1 MATFAEHRKILKQIE
16 AFKPQL
22 EKMVDGALTLA
33 KNHFTNSFREQGFTD
48 ESKQAWQP
56 RKRADRGRS
65 KGNRAILVKSVRLR
79 RSLRTRRISSLAGKI
94 LTDVPYAQIHNDG
107 GIVYRR
113 AHKRSST
120 ITTKVSGSSG
130 FVNGV
135 WKKGRSKTIKLKGES
150 FNVSSSTFKMPKRQF
165 IGYSGKLNRQ
175 IIAFLD
181 KNIKKQF
188 NK

>member
-94 LTDVPYAQIHNDG
+94 LTDVPYARVHNDG
-107 GIVYRR
+107 L
-113 AHKRSST
+113 RSGRG
-120 ITTKVSGSSG
+120 KG
-130 FVNGV
+130 F
-135 WKKGRSKTIKLKGES
+135 I
-150 FNVSSSTFKMPKRQF
+150 MPKRQF